1 MIDVILKAM
10 DDERLIPINADVQIP
25 VAELSFRFS
34 TSSGPG
40 GQHVN
45 KSATKVTLLFDVA
58 NSPSLPD
65 EVRARLLKKLA
76 NRIDKEGMLQLH
88 VQSSRSQHRN
98 RDTAVSLFQ
107 QLLADA
113 LKKQKKRRRTKP
125 SAAAQEKRIVEKKK
139 RGQRKKE
146 RGKDWQ

>member
-1 MIDVILKAM
+1 M
-10 DDERLIPINADVQIP
+10 DDERLIPINEVVQIP

-45 KSATKVTLLFDVA
+45 KTATKVTLLFDVA
-58 NSPSLPD
+58 NSPSLA
-65 EVRARLLKKLA
+65 EAVRERLLKKLA
-76 NRIDKEGMLQLH
+76 NRIDKEGVLQVQ

-125 SAAAQEKRIVEKKK
+125 SAAAQERRLAEKKK
-139 RGQRKKE
+139 RGERK
-146 RGKDWQ
+146 RNRSKDWDQ

>member
-1 MIDVILKAM
+1 M
-10 DDERLIPINADVQIP
+10 DDERLVPINEALQIP

-45 KSATKVTLLFDVA
+45 KNATKATLLFDVA
-58 NSPSLPD
+58 HSPSLS
-65 EVRARLLKKLA
+65 EAVRERLLKKLA
-76 NRIDKEGMLQLH
+76 NRIDKEGVLQLQ

-107 QLLADA
+107 QLLAEA
-113 LKKQKKRRRTKP
+113 LKKQKKRRHTKP
-125 SAAAQEKRIVEKKK
+125 SAAAKEKRLSEKKLRSERK
-139 RGQRKKE
+139 RERGQQ
-146 RGKDWQ
+146 W

>member
-1 MIDVILKAM
+1 M
-10 DDERLIPINADVQIP
+10 DEIRVVPINEAVQIP
-25 VAELSFRFS
+25 LAELSFRFS

-45 KSATKVTLLFDVA
+45 KTATKVTLLFDVA

-65 EVRARLLKKLA
+65 EVRERLLIKLA

-98 RDTAVSLFQ
+98 RDTAVALFQ
-107 QLLADA
+107 QLLAEA
-113 LKKQKKRRRTKP
+113 LKKEKKRRRTKP
-125 SAAAQEKRIVEKKK
+125 SAAAQEKRLDEKKK
-139 RGQRKKE
+139 RSERKKE
-146 RGKDWQ
+146 RRKDWD

>member
-1 MIDVILKAM
+1 M
-10 DDERLIPINADVQIP
+10 DDERLIPIDEAVQIP
-25 VAELSFRFS
+25 LAELSFRFS

-45 KSATKVTLLFDVA
+45 KTATKVTLLFDVA

-65 EVRARLLKKLA
+65 EVRARLLLRLA
-76 NRIDKEGMLQLH
+76 NRIDKDGILQLQ

-125 SAAAQEKRIVEKKK
+125 SAAAQEKRLTEKKK
-139 RGQRKKE
+139 RGERKQE
-146 RGKDWQ
+146 RRKDWY

>member
-1 MIDVILKAM
+1 MN
-10 DDERLIPINADVQIP
+10 DDRMIPINASLQIP

-58 NSPSLPD
+58 HSPSLPE
-65 EVRARLLKKLA
+65 EVKARLLKKLV
-76 NRIDKEGMLQLH
+76 NRLDKEGVLQLQ

-98 RDTAVSLFQ
+98 REAAVSLFQ
-107 QLLADA
+107 QLLAEA
-113 LKKQKKRRRTKP
+113 LKKQKKRRRTRP
-125 SAAAQEKRIVEKKK
+125 SAAANEKRLTEKKK
-139 RGQRKKE
+139 RGERKKE
-146 RGKDWQ
+146 RGQDW

>member
-1 MIDVILKAM
+1 M
-10 DDERLIPINADVQIP
+10 DNERLIPINTEVQIP
-25 VAELSFRFS
+25 LAELSFRFS

-58 NSPSLPD
+58 HSPSLPD
-65 EVRARLLKKLA
+65 EVRQRLLKKLD
-76 NRIDKEGMLQLH
+76 NRIDKDGVLQLH

-125 SAAAQEKRIVEKKK
+125 SAAATEKRLTEKKMRSERK
-139 RGQRKKE
+139 RERGQK
-146 RGKDWQ
+146 W

>member
-1 MIDVILKAM
+1 M
-10 DDERLIPINADVQIP
+10 DDERLIPINDLVQIP

-45 KSATKVTLLFDVA
+45 KTATKVTLLFDVA
-58 NSPSLPD
+58 NSPSLSE
-65 EVRARLLKKLA
+65 EVRARLLQKLG
-76 NRIDKEGMLQLH
+76 NRMDKEGVLQLQ

-107 QLLADA
+107 QLLAEA
-113 LKKQKKRRRTKP
+113 LKKQKKRRRTRP
-125 SAAAQEKRIVEKKK
+125 SLAAQERRLAEKKK
-139 RGQRKKE
+139 RGERKRD
-146 RGKDWQ
+146 RGKDW

>member
-1 MIDVILKAM
+1 M
-10 DDERLIPINADVQIP
+10 DTERLVPINEAVQIP
-25 VAELSFRFS
+25 LAELSFRFS

-58 NSPSLPD
+58 NSSSLTE
-65 EVRARLLKKLA
+65 EVRERLLKRLA
-76 NRIDKEGMLQLH
+76 NRIDKEGVLQLQ

-125 SAAAQEKRIVEKKK
+125 SAAAKEKRLAEKKK
-139 RGQRKKE
+139 RSERKKE
-146 RGKDWQ
+146 RGQDWG

>member
-1 MIDVILKAM
+1 M
-10 DDERLIPINADVQIP
+10 DTERLVPINEAVQIP
-25 VAELSFRFS
+25 LAELSFRFS

-45 KSATKVTLLFDVA
+45 KSATKVKLLFDVA
-58 NSPSLPD
+58 NSSSLTE
-65 EVRARLLKKLA
+65 EVRERLLKRLA
-76 NRIDKEGMLQLH
+76 NRIDKEGVLQLQ

-125 SAAAQEKRIVEKKK
+125 SAAAKEKRLAEKKK
-139 RGQRKKE
+139 RSERKKE
-146 RGKDWQ
+146 RGQDWG

>member
-1 MIDVILKAM
+1 M
-10 DDERLIPINADVQIP
+10 DNERVIPINAELNIP
-25 VAELSFRFS
+25 LAELSFRFS

-65 EVRARLLKKLA
+65 EVRARLLTRLES
-76 NRIDKEGMLQLH
+76 RLDKEGVLQLQ

-98 RDTAVSLFQ
+98 RETAVSLFQ
-107 QLLADA
+107 KLLAEA
-113 LKKQKKRRRTKP
+113 LKKKKKRRRTKP
-125 SAAAQEKRIVEKKK
+125 SAAAQEKRLAEKKK
-139 RGQRKKE
+139 RAERKSE
-146 RGKDWQ
+146 RGQKWG

>member
-1 MIDVILKAM
+1 M
-10 DDERLIPINADVQIP
+10 DDERVIPINETVQIP

-65 EVRARLLKKLA
+65 EVRQRLLTKLA
-76 NRIDKEGMLQLH
+76 NRMDKEGVLQLN

-98 RDTAVSLFQ
+98 RDTAVALFQ

-125 SAAAQEKRIVEKKK
+125 SAAAQEKRLAEKKK
-139 RGQRKKE
+139 HGERKEQR
-146 RGKDWQ
+146 RRDIFD